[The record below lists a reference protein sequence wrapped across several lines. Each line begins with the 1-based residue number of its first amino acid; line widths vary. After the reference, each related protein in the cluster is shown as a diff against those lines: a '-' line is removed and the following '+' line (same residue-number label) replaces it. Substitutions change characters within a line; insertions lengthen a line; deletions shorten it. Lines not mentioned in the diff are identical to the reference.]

1 MKNKENNTV
10 MLNSFSCND
19 FRNVNMEDFR
29 LSKYNILVG
38 PNNAGKSNFIKAISI
53 VSDMLTNHHAGK
65 FDSAFLN
72 MVSRNNWS
80 HAHND
85 ASDVSLPIRMRWNL
99 DFNETPVTY
108 DFEYKVSN
116 SVKNCRII
124 TESLS
129 GKPQQGYDKGFNYFR
144 RTNGSVDFSTAMNR
158 RKKNK
163 RLQYPLNAQETLLTQ
178 FENLLLNNKNLYDLD
193 YIRCDIANFMNTLR
207 DYFKGYQMFSI
218 SQFNSE
224 AIRSSVDCRNTDVD
238 LNSSAS
244 NFVNVYN
251 NLCEDNAWAKEFLGH
266 FKRAIH
272 DIEAIM
278 VKKQFNQITLG
289 LKYDHKQYDL
299 ADVSEG
305 TIKMLL
311 LNMIINMH
319 TDTNSSLLAIDEPE
333 INLHPAW
340 QKVAGEWLLCSTKFN
355 QYFISTHSPDFLDT
369 FTEEFKQGNVSIL
382 AFSQDSAPRCI
393 RYQDIAEDLG
403 DWELGDL
410 YRTGDPAIGAWPW

>member
-1 MKNKENNTV
+1 MTNKENKTV
-10 MLNSFSCND
+10 MLNSFSCKD
-19 FRNVNMEDFR
+19 FRNVNMEDFK

-85 ASDVSLPIRMRWNL
+85 ASEISSPIKMCWDLN
-99 DFNETPVTY
+99 FNGTPVSY
-108 DFEYKVSN
+108 DFEYRVSD
-116 SVKNCRII
+116 SVKRCKVAK
-124 TESLS
+124 ESLS
-129 GKPQQGYDKGFNYFR
+129 GKPQQGYSMGFNYFS
-144 RTNGSVDFSTAMNR
+144 RTDGIVQFSTAMGR
-158 RKKNK
+158 GRKNK
-163 RLQYPLNAQETLLTQ
+163 RLPCHLNAQETLLAQ

-193 YIRCDIANFMNTLR
+193 YVRCDIADFMNTLR
-207 DYFKGYQMFSI
+207 DYFKGYQMFSV
-218 SQFNSE
+218 SQFNSD

-251 NLCEDNAWAKEFLGH
+251 NLCENEAWAEEFL
-266 FKRAIH
+266 FKFKMAVH
-272 DIEAIM
+272 NIEKIE
-278 VKKQFNQITLG
+278 VERQFNQITLG
-289 LKYDHKQYDL
+289 LRYNNKQYDL

-311 LNMIINMH
+311 LNTIINMK
-319 TDTNSSLLAIDEPE
+319 TSTNSSLLSIDEPE

-340 QKVAGEWLLCSTKFN
+340 QKVVGHWLLSSSKFN

-369 FTEEFKQGNVSIL
+369 FTEEFKLGNVSVL
-382 AFSQDSAPRCI
+382 AFSQDEAPRCI
-393 RYQDIAEDLG
+393 RYQDIAEELG

-410 YRTGDPAIGAWPW
+410 YRTADPALGGWPW